1 MTEFKGDRRR
11 NLAVLAAAVLCLVEL
26 GTISPKEVSR
36 RWRYVRHYAFE
47 SLETRRFAGS
57 APSFDRNY
65 FVFLNSVRRSL
76 PADARGVAI
85 VGLKRTTHAYY
96 LAAYW
101 LAPTPTLVSPD
112 RIPPGWLAAVYGD
125 RQTEGWRPIAS
136 VYHGV
141 LYEAPR

>member
-1 MTEFKGDRRR
+1 MGDRRR

-26 GTISPKEVSR
+26 RGSISPKEVSR

-47 SLETRRFAGS
+47 NLETRRFAGT
-57 APSFDRNY
+57 ATSFDRNY
-65 FVFLNSVRRSL
+65 FVFLNSVRSHL
-76 PADARGVAI
+76 PANARGVAI
-85 VGLKRTTHAYY
+85 FGIERANHSFY

-125 RQTEGWRPIAS
+125 QQPAGWRPIAS

-141 LYEAPR
+141 LFEAPR

>member
-1 MTEFKGDRRR
+1 MGDRRR

-26 GTISPKEVSR
+26 RTISPKEVSR
-36 RWRYVRHYAFE
+36 RWRYVRRYAFE
-47 SLETRRFAGS
+47 SLETRRFAGT
-57 APSFDRNY
+57 ATSFDRNY
-65 FVFLNSVRRSL
+65 FVFLNSMRGHL

-85 VGLKRTTHAYY
+85 FGLRRTNHAYY
-96 LAAYW
+96 LTAYW

-125 RQTEGWRPIAS
+125 QQPEGWRPIAS